1 MRNRDKMKKIISL
14 VVFAV
19 FYILSIY
26 TSNFPY
32 PEYAEHPLV
41 SFIFSLLTIISF
53 LFVTAAYSR
62 SKKFLIIV
70 SAYFVTV
77 LIVSTVIIFNE
88 VSSLFFVYVIL
99 SLIFLSFGLPVTHF
113 FDKMSDMLDFCNIHI
128 SNDYEFYIIFA
139 IIAVLFY
146 VTCFISKKC
155 RKDDM
160 K

>member
-1 MRNRDKMKKIISL
+1 MKKIISL
-14 VVFAV
+14 IVFAV

-41 SFIFSLLTIISF
+41 SFMFSLLTIISF
-53 LFVTAAYSR
+53 LFVPAAYSR

-70 SAYFVTV
+70 SVYFVSV
-77 LIVSTVIIFNE
+77 FIISTIMIFNE

-99 SLIFLSFGLPVTHF
+99 ALIFLSFGLPITHF
-113 FDKMSDMLDFCNIHI
+113 FNGVSDVLDFCNIHI
-128 SNDYEFYIIFA
+128 SNNYEFYIIYA
-139 IIAVLFY
+139 IIIALFY
-146 VTCFISKKC
+146 TTYFISKKC
-155 RKDDM
+155 RKEEI

>member
-1 MRNRDKMKKIISL
+1 MKKIISL
-14 VVFAV
+14 IVFAA

-26 TSNFPY
+26 TANFPY
-32 PEYAEHPLV
+32 PEYAEHPFV

>member
-1 MRNRDKMKKIISL
+1 MKKIISL

>member
-1 MRNRDKMKKIISL
+1 MKKIISL
-14 VVFAV
+14 IVFAV
-19 FYILSIY
+19 FYFLSIY
-26 TSNFPY
+26 TANFPY

-53 LFVTAAYSR
+53 LFVTATYSR

-70 SAYFVTV
+70 SAYFVSV

-99 SLIFLSFGLPVTHF
+99 GLIFLSFGLPITHF
-113 FDKMSDMLDFCNIHI
+113 FNGVSDVLNFYDIHI
-128 SNDYEFYIIFA
+128 PNNCEFYIIFA
-139 IIAVLFY
+139 IIIALFY
-146 VTCFISKKC
+146 TTYFISKKC
-155 RKDDM
+155 RKEDI

>member
-1 MRNRDKMKKIISL
+1 M
-14 VVFAV
+14 
-19 FYILSIY
+19 
-26 TSNFPY
+26 
-32 PEYAEHPLV
+32 
-41 SFIFSLLTIISF
+41 
-53 LFVTAAYSR
+53 
-62 SKKFLIIV
+62 

>member
-1 MRNRDKMKKIISL
+1 MKKIISL

-99 SLIFLSFGLPVTHF
+99 SLIFLSFGLPVEHF
-113 FDKMSDMLDFCNIHI
+113 FNGVSDVLDFYDIHI
-128 SNDYEFYIIFA
+128 SSDCEFYIIFA

>member
-1 MRNRDKMKKIISL
+1 MKKISL
-14 VVFAV
+14 VIFAV

-155 RKDDM
+155 RKADV

>member
-1 MRNRDKMKKIISL
+1 MKKIISL
-14 VVFAV
+14 IVFVV
-19 FYILSIY
+19 FYILSFC
-26 TSNFPY
+26 TCNFPY
-32 PEYAEHPLV
+32 PEYAPNPIL
-41 SFIFSLLTIISF
+41 SFVFSLLTIISF

-99 SLIFLSFGLPVTHF
+99 SLIFLSFGLPVEHF
-113 FDKMSDMLDFCNIHI
+113 FNGVSDVLDFYDIHI
-128 SNDYEFYIIFA
+128 SSDCEFYIIFA